1 MIKRLQEPP
10 FERGG
15 YPVWEDRRGDVEVRF
30 VGRGPAGGRDE
41 VLARVREPGEPG
53 FPVAWPVAWAKQIHS
68 ARVLSIVDPG
78 ECGEGDALRTDRT
91 GLALAV
97 VTADCVPVLLAGP
110 PEDPRIAAVHAGWR
124 GLVAGVIPA
133 TLRALGGPQGG
144 PEGWTAWIGPAIGPC
159 CYEVGD
165 EVAEQIA
172 AASTPEAVARQPA
185 GRPHLDLVR
194 AAAHQLEAAGVVDI
208 TVLPL
213 CTRCEEARL
222 SSYRREGK
230 GGGRNLAYI
239 WRRSTA
245 SPSPWPSAPPRSG
258 SPLRA
263 C

>member
-1 MIKRLQEPP
+1 MIQEPP

-15 YPVWEDRRGDVEVRF
+15 YPVWEDRRGDVEIRF

-41 VLARVREPGEPG
+41 VLARLREPGEPEL
-53 FPVAWPVAWAKQIHS
+53 PVAWAKQIHS
-68 ARVLSIVDPG
+68 ARVLPVAAPG
-78 ECGEGDALRTDRT
+78 ECGDGDALTTDRP

-124 GLVAGVIPA
+124 GLVSRVIPA
-133 TLRALGGPQGG
+133 TLQALGS

-159 CYEVGD
+159 CYEVGE
-165 EVAEQIA
+165 EVAAAIA
-172 AASTPEAVARQPA
+172 AASTPDAVVPHPG

-194 AAAHQLEAAGVVDI
+194 AAAHQLKAAGAVDI
-208 TVLPL
+208 TALPL
-213 CTRCEEARL
+213 CTRCEGTRL

-239 WRRSTA
+239 WRAER
-245 SPSPWPSAPPRSG
+245 
-258 SPLRA
+258 L
-263 C
+263 